1 MTGRFRVTAVL
12 SVWWMVGM
20 VASAGSGVDVPVPA
34 DSTFAARWSKADV
47 GVDLW
52 AGVLEDHVD
61 ADGLVD
67 YAAIGKDR
75 RFLEYL
81 YRLAKT
87 SAEDVG
93 DGKARLAYWINA
105 YNACAIYGMVRSL
118 PADRSKWDDFSPLA
132 VKVPGVEGNGFFVGL
147 RFMVGGVR
155 YTLDE
160 MEKGVMLRRGGAGH
174 DEALIPAGP
183 DPRIHF
189 ALVCAAK
196 GCPVLS
202 RRPYRAAT
210 VDAQL
215 DEAVRAFVAD
225 TRRVVFHRAS
235 RRLEVSQLLDW
246 YGGDLTNPEYD
257 PHAKSVPAFLARY
270 VPDEDLAR
278 LLRAERWKMTPIE
291 YDWKVNLQ
299 R

>member
-1 MTGRFRVTAVL
+1 VVAASNMWWVVGLAVT
-12 SVWWMVGM
+12 
-20 VASAGSGVDVPVPA
+20 AGSGVDVPVPA
-34 DSTFAARWSKADV
+34 NPSFAENWSKSDF

-52 AGVLEDHVD
+52 AGVLADHVD
-61 ADGLVD
+61 VDGLVD

-81 YRLAKT
+81 HRLAKT
-87 SAEDVG
+87 SAADVG

-118 PADRSKWDDFSPLA
+118 PADRSKWQDFSPLA
-132 VKVPGVEGNGFFVGL
+132 VKLPGVEGNGFFVGL
-147 RFMVGGVR
+147 RFMIGGVR

-160 MEKGVMLRRGGAGH
+160 IEKGVILQRREARRPGY
-174 DEALIPAGP
+174 DEALTPAGP

-215 DEAVRAFVAD
+215 DEAVRAFAAD
-225 TRRVVFHRAS
+225 TRRVVFHRSS
-235 RRLEVSQLLDW
+235 RRMEVSQLLDW
-246 YGGDLTNPEYD
+246 YGGDLTNPKHE
-257 PHAKSVPAFLARY
+257 PHAKSVSAFLGRY
-270 VPDEDLAR
+270 VEDAALS
-278 LLRAERWKMTPIE
+278 LSLRTDRWKMTPIE

>member
-1 MTGRFRVTAVL
+1 M
-12 SVWWMVGM
+12 WWMVGL
-20 VASAGSGVDVPVPA
+20 AGSGVDVPVPV
-34 DSTFAARWSKADV
+34 DRTFAEHWSKADV

-52 AGVLEDHVD
+52 AGVLADHVD

-81 YRLAKT
+81 HRLAKT
-87 SAEDVG
+87 FAKDVG

-118 PADRSKWDDFSPLA
+118 PEDRSKWDDFSPLA
-132 VKVPGVEGNGFFVGL
+132 VKVPGVKGHGFFVGL

-160 MEKGVMLRRGGAGH
+160 MEKGVMLRRPGALPRGSIP
-174 DEALIPAGP
+174 DETLAPAGP

-202 RRPYRAAT
+202 RRPYRAGT

-215 DEAVRAFVAD
+215 DEAVRTFAAD
-225 TRRVVFHRAS
+225 TRRVVFHRSS

-246 YGGDLTNPEYD
+246 YGGDLTNPEHE

-270 VPDEDLAR
+270 VADEDLAR